1 MSEVNNQASSN
12 ESSPL
17 IDLDNLSRFK
27 TNLDVELAKKNKDV
41 NLSVVNGQVCITYT
55 EEE

>member
-27 TNLDVELAKKNKDV
+27 TNLDVELTKKNKDV
-41 NLSVVNGQVCITYT
+41 NLSVVNGMVCITYT
-55 EEE
+55 EE

>member
-17 IDLDNLSRFK
+17 IDLNNLSRFK

-41 NLSVVNGQVCITYT
+41 NLSVVNGKVCITYT